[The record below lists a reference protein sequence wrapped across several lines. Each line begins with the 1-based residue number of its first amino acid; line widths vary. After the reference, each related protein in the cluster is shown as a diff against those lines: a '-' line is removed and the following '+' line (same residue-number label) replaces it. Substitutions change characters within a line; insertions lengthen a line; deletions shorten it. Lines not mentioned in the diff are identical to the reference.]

1 VKPARNPSPG
11 PPEAD
16 SADTRTRLLDAAEEL
31 FGQHGF
37 SGASLRAITAAAGA
51 NIAAVNYHFGNR
63 AALVQEVI
71 ARRVGPVN
79 EERLRRLDEL
89 EAAAASGPPG
99 TCAVAIRDIVDAFLA
114 PALHAF
120 QHDATTLCRIM
131 GRVHA
136 ERSPEIRRAIF
147 SHFEPVLHR
156 FTAALGQARPDLPPD
171 EIADRFKFMV
181 GAMAFA
187 LMNPAGAPERDLAR
201 MINFVSAGLAAPA
214 TPGGEE

>member
-1 VKPARNPSPG
+1 MKPAQNPPPG

-79 EERLRRLDEL
+79 AERLRRLDEL
-89 EAAAASGPPG
+89 EAVGAP
-99 TCAVAIRDIVDAFLA
+99 TLRDIADAFLA

-120 QHDATTLCRIM
+120 RQDASTLCRIM
-131 GRVHA
+131 GRIHA
-136 ERSPEIRRAIF
+136 ERSDEIRRAIF
-147 SHFEPVLHR
+147 SHFQPVMQR
-156 FTAALGQARPDLPPD
+156 FTAAIGRARPDLPPD

-181 GAMAFA
+181 GVMAFA
-187 LMNPAGAPERDLAR
+187 LMNPAGTPGRDLAR
-201 MINFVSAGLAAPA
+201 MISFVTAGLEAPA
-214 TPGGEE
+214 TAGGSK